1 MHVRGIMSE
10 KVQVARPD
18 MTLQEVARIMSP
30 NDVGALPVGE
40 NDMLVG
46 MITDR
51 DIAVRAV
58 AEGMPSETKVAD
70 VMSTEIKY
78 CFDDQDVDDV
88 LRNMSD
94 VQVRRLPVV
103 DREKRLVGIISLGG
117 AATSHD
123 VQATGEALGGISQ
136 HAA

>member
-1 MHVRGIMSE
+1 MS
-10 KVQVARPD
+10 Q
-18 MTLQEVARIMSP
+18 
-30 NDVGALPVGE
+30 NDVGALPMGE

-58 AEGMPSETKVAD
+58 GEGMSPETKVAD
-70 VMSTEIKY
+70 VMSTEIKC

-94 VQVRRLPVV
+94 IQARRLPVV
-103 DREKRLVGIISLGG
+103 DREKRLVGIISAGE

-123 VQATGEALGGISQ
+123 TQATGETLGGISQ
-136 HAA
+136 PAACPIAANNKMWRC